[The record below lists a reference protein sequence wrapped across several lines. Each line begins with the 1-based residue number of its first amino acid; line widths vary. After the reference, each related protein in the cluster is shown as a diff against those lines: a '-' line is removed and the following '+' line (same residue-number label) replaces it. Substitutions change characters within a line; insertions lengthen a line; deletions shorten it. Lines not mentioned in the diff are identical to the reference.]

1 MRRQCT
7 CLVCLGTRSTSNL
20 CTFRDI
26 CAPLITIIPS
36 RKTSQSSNPFPRK
49 IHAIRLNNFWQE
61 SRKAQ
66 LARGHWQKIQ
76 RYYLEFLCFQRK
88 LCYDEKI
95 KTQKKKCGEKIE
107 EISHCSQGNN
117 IWLANNDGA
126 AFLQSMQWMLRNFSA
141 TKIRVHKFSMHRTCL
156 AADERKSKWPIVNAT
171 LWKDWRTLRAWRDSF
186 NLSSNL
192 QQAYYCS
199 LADNA

>member
-1 MRRQCT
+1 MHPRLRLSRVERHHKVLT
-7 CLVCLGTRSTSNL
+7 LFLGRFTPY
-20 CTFRDI
+20 I
-26 CAPLITIIPS
+26 WTIFGK
-36 RKTSQSSNPFPRK
+36 RVEQRNWHEDTDK
-49 IHAIRLNNFWQE
+49 
-61 SRKAQ
+61 
-66 LARGHWQKIQ
+66 KIQ
-76 RYYLEFLCFQRK
+76 GYYLEFLCFERK
-88 LCYDEKI
+88 LWYDEKI
-95 KTQKKKCGEKIE
+95 KTQKKRCGEKIE

-117 IWLANNDGA
+117 IWLVNNDGA

-141 TKIRVHKFSMHRTCL
+141 TKIRVHKFFMRRICL
-156 AADERKSKWPIVNAT
+156 AAEERKSKWPIINAT